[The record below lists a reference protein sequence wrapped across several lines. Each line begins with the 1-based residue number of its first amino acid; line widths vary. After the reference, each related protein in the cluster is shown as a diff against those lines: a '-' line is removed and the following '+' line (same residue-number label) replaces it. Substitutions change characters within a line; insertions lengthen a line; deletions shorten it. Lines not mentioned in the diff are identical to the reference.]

1 MEKKKK
7 YLILGII
14 ILLALGGVTV
24 AYLTWSS
31 NKINIGLNSD
41 CFTIDY
47 TKGGDIN
54 NASVKLMNESDLIDS
69 NNKFTIKEGIALTYA
84 NIGIKSTCGIE
95 GYGSLYLNITSLSD
109 AFTTG
114 NSVGALKYA
123 ILKNTSTSTVSVAN
137 LLNQSF
143 NIEKKGS
150 ITSTGTKEI
159 LTKQLSNTE
168 VNKYIIVIYIDNN
181 KAGNDILGASFSGK
195 ISATANQ
202 GKIDANYTLQKLHSL
217 NSAIVLDTTK
227 TPDFSIVSG
236 NNGVKYNDDGTS
248 VPTPGDGTK
257 GIYSSVDDFGTTYY
271 FRGAVDNN
279 YLSFAGQMWRI
290 VRINGDGSIRIVT
303 QDSVGSSAYNTSYND
318 NAYVGYMYGTPGS
331 SSYAETH
338 KNTNNSTIKTYL
350 DNWYNNNLS
359 GYADYIEDTI
369 YCNDRSIS
377 SVTGS
382 IGELTFTN
390 EGYGTKNTGYASA
403 ERNNLNHLPSLKC
416 SNVNDR
422 FTVSTSKGN
431 GALTVPIGLLTTDEV
446 AFAGTYVIDLMNGTY
461 ITNESYYLYLSNDY
475 WWTMTPSNFEGGGA
489 SVDFVDG
496 AGGVDNAPDVSN
508 NYRAVRPVVSL
519 KSDVEL
525 EGTGTSDN
533 PFVISGVPKP
543 SSQ

>member
-123 ILKNTSTSTVSVAN
+123 ILKNTSTSTVSVTN

-143 NIEKKGS
+143 DIEKTGT
-150 ITSTGTKEI
+150 ITSTGTKKI

-168 VNKYIIVIYIDNN
+168 INKYIIVIYIDNN
-181 KAGNDILGASFSGK
+181 KASNDVIGASFSGK
-195 ISATANQ
+195 ISADANQ

-217 NSAIVLDTTK
+217 NSTIVLDTTK
-227 TPDFSIVSG
+227 TPDFSTVSG
-236 NNGVKYNDDGTS
+236 NSGVKHSNGSTTS
-248 VPTPGDGTK
+248 NQGDGTK

-271 FRGAVDNN
+271 FRGDVDNN

-290 VRINGDGSIRIVT
+290 VRINGDASIKIVT
-303 QDSVGSSAYNTSYND
+303 QDYVGYSEFNTNRDD
-318 NAYVGYMYGTPGS
+318 NTYVGYMYGTSGS

-350 DNWYNNNLS
+350 DNWYNSNLS
-359 GYADYIEDTI
+359 SYADYIEDTI

-377 SVTGS
+377 SVTRFAGV
-382 IGELTFTN
+382 TFTN

-403 ERNNLNHLPSLKC
+403 ERNNLNHSPSLKC

-446 AFAGTYVIDLMNGTY
+446 AFAGAYVNDLMSGTY
-461 ITNESYYLYLSNDY
+461 ITNESYYLYLSDW
-475 WWTMTPSNFEGGGA
+475 WWTMTPSTF
-489 SVDFVDG
+489 
-496 AGGVDNAPDVSN
+496 AGGNACVDEVN
-508 NYRAVRPVVSL
+508 NDGYVYDTNVFNESAVRPVVSL
-519 KSDVEL
+519 KSDAITGGD
-525 EGTGTSDN
+525 GTMNN
-533 PFVISGVPKP
+533 PFTVG
-543 SSQ
+543 

>member
-7 YLILGII
+7 YLMLGII
-14 ILLALGGVTV
+14 ILLVLGGVTV

-31 NKINIGLNSD
+31 DKINIGLNSD

-54 NASVKLMNESDLIDS
+54 NASVKLMNESDLINS

-143 NIEKKGS
+143 DIEKKGT

-181 KAGNDILGASFSGK
+181 KAGNDVLGSTFSGK
-195 ISATANQ
+195 ISASANQ
-202 GKIDANYTLQKLHSL
+202 GKIGANYTLQKLHSL
-217 NSAIVLDTTK
+217 NSTIVLDTTK
-227 TPDFSIVSG
+227 TPDFSTVSG
-236 NNGVKYNDDGTS
+236 NSGVKHSGSSTTS
-248 VPTPGDGTK
+248 NQGDGTK

-271 FRGAVDNN
+271 FRGDVDNN

-290 VRINGDGSIRIVT
+290 VRINGDASIKIVT
-303 QDSVGSSAYNTSYND
+303 QDYVGYSEFNTNRDD
-318 NAYVGYMYGTPGS
+318 NTYVGYMYGTSGS

-350 DNWYNNNLS
+350 DNWYNSNLS
-359 GYADYIEDTI
+359 SYADYIEDTI

-377 SVTGS
+377 SVTRFAGV
-382 IGELTFTN
+382 TFTN

-403 ERNNLNHLPSLKC
+403 ERNNLNHSPSLKC

-446 AFAGTYVIDLMNGTY
+446 AFAGAYVNDLMSGTY
-461 ITNESYYLYLSNDY
+461 ITNESYYLYLSDW
-475 WWTMTPSNFEGGGA
+475 WWTMTPSTF
-489 SVDFVDG
+489 
-496 AGGVDNAPDVSN
+496 AGGNACVNEVN
-508 NYRAVRPVVSL
+508 NDGYVYDTNVFNESAVRPVVSL
-519 KSDVEL
+519 KSDAITGGD
-525 EGTGTSDN
+525 GTMNN
-533 PFVISGVPKP
+533 PFTVG
-543 SSQ
+543 

>member
-143 NIEKKGS
+143 NIEKKGT
-150 ITSTGTKEI
+150 ITSTGTKKI

-168 VNKYIIVIYIDNN
+168 VNKYIIVIYID
-181 KAGNDILGASFSGK
+181 KSLSGNDVIGASFSGK
-195 ISATANQ
+195 ISAEADQ
-202 GKIDANYTLQKLHSL
+202 GSFSNYTLQKLHSL
-217 NSAIVLDTTK
+217 NSTIVLDTTK
-227 TPDFSIVSG
+227 TPDFSTVSG
-236 NNGVKYNDDGTS
+236 NSGVKYNNDGTS
-248 VPTPGDGTK
+248 VSNQGDGTK

-271 FRGAVDNN
+271 FRGDVDNN

-290 VRINGDGSIRIVT
+290 VRINGDASIKIVT
-303 QDSVGSSAYNTSYND
+303 QDYVGYSKFNTNRDD
-318 NAYVGYMYGTPGS
+318 NTYVGYMYGTSGS

-350 DNWYNNNLS
+350 DNWYNSNLS
-359 GYADYIEDTI
+359 SYADYIEDTI

-377 SVTGS
+377 SITGS
-382 IGELTFTN
+382 MGELTFTN
-390 EGYGTKNTGYASA
+390 EGYGTKNTGYASS
-403 ERNNLNHLPSLKC
+403 ERNNLNHSPSLKC

-446 AFAGTYVIDLMNGTY
+446 AFAGAYVNDLMSGTY
-461 ITNESYYLYLSNDY
+461 ITNGSYYLYLSD
-475 WWTMTPSNFEGGGA
+475 WCWTMTPSNFAGGSADVDEVYNDGYVDSYA
-489 SVDFVDG
+489 SVDY
-496 AGGVDNAPDVSN
+496 DN
-508 NYRAVRPVVSL
+508 AVRPVVSL
-519 KSDVEL
+519 NADAITGGD
-525 EGTGTSDN
+525 GTMNN
-533 PFVISGVPKP
+533 PFTVG
-543 SSQ
+543 

>member
-123 ILKNTSTSTVSVAN
+123 ILKNTSTSAVSVTN

-143 NIEKKGS
+143 DIEKKDT

-181 KAGNDILGASFSGK
+181 KAGNDVLGSSFSGK
-195 ISATANQ
+195 ISASANQ

-227 TPDFSIVSG
+227 TPDFSTVSG
-236 NNGVKYNDDGTS
+236 NSGVKHSNGSTTS
-248 VPTPGDGTK
+248 NQGDGTK

-271 FRGAVDNN
+271 FRGDVDNN

-290 VRINGDGSIRIVT
+290 VRINGDASIKIVT
-303 QDSVGSSAYNTSYND
+303 QNYVGRSEFNTNRDD
-318 NAYVGYMYGTPGS
+318 NTYVGYMYGTSGS

-350 DNWYNNNLS
+350 DNWYNSNLS
-359 GYADYIEDTI
+359 SYADYIEDTI

-377 SVTGS
+377 SITGS
-382 IGELTFTN
+382 MGELTFTN

-403 ERNNLNHLPSLKC
+403 ERNNLNHSPSLKC

-446 AFAGTYVIDLMNGTY
+446 AFAGAYVNDLMSGTY

-475 WWTMTPSNFEGGGA
+475 WWTMTPSNFAGGGA
-489 SVDFVDG
+489 NVD
-496 AGGVDNAPDVSN
+496 DVSN
-508 NYRAVRPVVSL
+508 DGDVNDTYVSDNNAVRPVVSL
-519 KSDVEL
+519 RSDAITGGD
-525 EGTGTSDN
+525 GTMNN
-533 PFVISGVPKP
+533 PFTVG
-543 SSQ
+543 